1 MFGVAAPA
9 SPRRRGCSEME
20 AACVDGSG
28 GERARLFRVPGVAGV
43 EVLHAR
49 FVTYRYAPHFHEAVT
64 IAVVDHGAAGFSS
77 GRRRYQ
83 AGAGSLFVIPAL
95 EVHTG
100 EVAADGGYAYRV
112 LYVDPGML
120 VELLREIGPAAGPV
134 SAAPAAATAVVR
146 TGTPAVTALA
156 AAHAALVGTATALER
171 NHALLRGL
179 ARLESEVAEVPLVR
193 VAAREHRAV
202 RAAREYLDAHAV
214 EEVSLL
220 ELAAVGGLSVWRLAR
235 AFGAEVGLPP
245 HAYQV
250 QRRVLLAKRLLAA
263 GVPSAQVAADC
274 GFADQAHLTRRFKA
288 LVGTTPGRY
297 AREATHARRPGS

>member
-1 MFGVAAPA
+1 MRRGRWSSGLPPSAVVIACLRIALRVADSHCSHSVGDAGGMQEKAPVLCPVAGPMTEPGGRRSKRPPGCGILCMFGVAAPA

-120 VELLREIGPAAGPV
+120 VELLREIGPAA
-134 SAAPAAATAVVR
+134 
-146 TGTPAVTALA
+146 
-156 AAHAALVGTATALER
+156 ALVGTATALER

-235 AFGAEVGLPP
+235 AFG
-245 HAYQV
+245 
-250 QRRVLLAKRLLAA
+250 
-263 GVPSAQVAADC
+263 
-274 GFADQAHLTRRFKA
+274 
-288 LVGTTPGRY
+288 
-297 AREATHARRPGS
+297 